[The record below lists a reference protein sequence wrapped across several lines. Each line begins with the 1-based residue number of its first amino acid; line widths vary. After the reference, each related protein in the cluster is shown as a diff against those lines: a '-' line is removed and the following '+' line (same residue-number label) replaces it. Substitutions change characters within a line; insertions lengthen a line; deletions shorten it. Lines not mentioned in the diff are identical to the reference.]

1 MAESIDLVYPLYLDV
16 PMMTSFVAALEDG
29 IAYGSDVTQINDQRR
44 NVAAEGEGKAGVG
57 LPSMGIL
64 STLLNFDLKGK
75 ITGDQEIGSGEEIKL
90 VRRHTEASLFM
101 RLRQMLK
108 DDDRVLQINEID
120 DVQKLKDADHDYL
133 VEVKGQIFRSPLS
146 EALEAVFRILDMLG
160 VDLSGNQ
167 PSRKQQT
174 GGKKRGKGQQH
185 AASQPAELAL
195 DNETQL
201 GFQLMQRIREDLA
214 KANILDA
221 VMHPS
226 TVGNLTIVIAL
237 ALEFLP
243 EGVFENLLSGN
254 FSVLGKVTK
263 IVEGDE
269 EISLYQRTVFSYLG
283 SSDIDASFTQ
293 LRQES
298 SLMLSDNPSSV
309 KAPALQLSRLQ
320 STLEHFVGFSSSIEI

>member
-1 MAESIDLVYPLYLDV
+1 MEEQIDLVYPLYLDV

-29 IAYGSDVTQINDQRR
+29 IAYGSDITQMKDQRR
-44 NVAAEGEGKAGVG
+44 SVAAEGEGKAGVG

-64 STLLNFDLKGK
+64 STLLNFDLRGK
-75 ITGDQEIGSGEEIKL
+75 ITGDQATESGEEIKL

-108 DDDRVLQINEID
+108 NDDRVLQINEID
-120 DVQKLKDADHDYL
+120 DLQRLRDAEHDYL
-133 VEVKGQIFRSPLS
+133 VEIKGQIFRSPLS
-146 EALEAVFRILDMLG
+146 EALEAVFRIFDMLG

-167 PSRKQQT
+167 SSRTQQT
-174 GGKKRGKGQQH
+174 GGKKRGKGQQRTT
-185 AASQPAELAL
+185 SQPAELTL
-195 DNETQL
+195 DTETQL

-214 KANILDA
+214 KAKIMDA
-221 VMHPS
+221 VMYPS
-226 TVGNLTIVIAL
+226 TVEDLTVVIAL

-243 EGVFENLLSGN
+243 EGAFENLLSGN

-283 SSDIDASFTQ
+283 SSDIDDSFTQ

-298 SLMLSDNPSSV
+298 SLTLSDNPSSV
-309 KAPALQLSRLQ
+309 KAPALQLMPLA
-320 STLEHFVGFSSSIEI
+320 IYA